1 MERYHNVLE
10 FMINKE
16 SDQLLALE
24 SLKKVWNKSYFH
36 VALIIE
42 YLLKSQLIVYKV
54 IINWIFKE
62 IEKGEEIKLQ
72 FYPYYEILL
81 NFLNK
86 MCNKSKAIKQEVK
99 KVIFPINNYFKYDRL
114 QTMNMKI

>member
-24 SLKKVWNKSYFH
+24 GLKKVWIKSHFH

-42 YLLKSQLIVYKV
+42 HLLKSRLIGYK
-54 IINWIFKE
+54 IIN
-62 IEKGEEIKLQ
+62 
-72 FYPYYEILL
+72 FYSNLYL
-81 NFLNK
+81 
-86 MCNKSKAIKQEVK
+86 S
-99 KVIFPINNYFKYDRL
+99 
-114 QTMNMKI
+114 